1 MQDGF
6 FEESETLKLFR
17 FVIVSIKL
25 IMDKGYRLEASCWE
39 TSPRRQRTSYV
50 RSIYI
55 LCLRGKQYSRTPEV
69 FFTITMLKIS
79 RKSYTK
85 YLWLGAFL
93 L

>member
-39 TSPRRQRTSYV
+39 N
-50 RSIYI
+50 I
-55 LCLRGKQYSRTPEV
+55 TP
-69 FFTITMLKIS
+69 
-79 RKSYTK
+79 
-85 YLWLGAFL
+85 
-93 L
+93 